1 MALDP
6 TELMSPRDRLAYSI
20 NMRGRNGAPSGPP
33 DGSHVAQKTE
43 FFGPDGLDFEDV
55 LDIVNPLQHLPLVAT
70 AYRALTG
77 DEISAGARV
86 IGGGLYG
93 GPAGVFTG
101 AIDAAIAEANGGNDL
116 GGIAVATLTGEEIE
130 SSPAAP
136 ETSDITV
143 ASADVAAIEP
153 AAGAPSQ
160 EQEMAQA
167 RPWVDPDSAEALSRQ
182 AAPSVREEALPF
194 LPSDLQQAKPSDSMG
209 PAPDPKQLADSI
221 PTLSEDQVSLLLS
234 SVGLKPG
241 QEAKAAPKL
250 EANPDE
256 LAADRSLEALDL
268 GQINSGAG
276 QVVREERRSRDIL
289 PPMKQIYIR
298 QPVGSKAWANQS
310 YTPNFKSSASPE
322 VAVGS
327 GGDGG
332 SGDQAWVANAMAAAL
347 DKYQKGGAKAASKT
361 RGSTI
366 DDTF

>member
-6 TELMSPRDRLAYSI
+6 TELMSPRDRLAYNI
-20 NMRGRNGAPSGPP
+20 NMRGRSGVPEGAPN
-33 DGSHVAQKTE
+33 GSHVAQKTD
-43 FFGPDGLDFEDV
+43 FFGADGLDFEDV

-101 AIDAAIAEANGGNDL
+101 AIDAAIAEANGGKDL
-116 GGIAVATLTGEEIE
+116 GGIAIAKLTGEEIK
-130 SSPAAP
+130 SSPAPDAP
-136 ETSDITV
+136 EIAV

-153 AAGAPSQ
+153 ASGGPSQ
-160 EQEMAQA
+160 ETAHA
-167 RPWVDPDSAEALSRQ
+167 RDWVDPDSAEALSRK

-194 LPSDLQQAKPSDSMG
+194 LPSDLEQAKPSASTG

-241 QEAKAAPKL
+241 QEVPAAPKP

-276 QVVREERRSRDIL
+276 QAVREERRAREFL

-310 YTPNFKSSASPE
+310 FTPNFKPSESPE
-322 VAVGS
+322 VNAGS
-327 GGDGG
+327 GGGH
-332 SGDQAWVANAMAAAL
+332 SGDQAWVAEAMAAAL
-347 DKYQKGGAKAASKT
+347 DKYQKGGPKAASKT
-361 RGSTI
+361 RGSTV
-366 DDTF
+366 DDAF